1 MNNETIKEQ
10 PIKQPVFLEGF
21 AVSGE
26 VIATFTN
33 KSAVIQDFEYRVL
46 PSLDNP
52 SESVK
57 KLVLKVKLLEDE
69 SISEYYPNK
78 TSQRTLMLKYGN
90 NLNEWIGKP
99 FKWEL
104 ASQMVNGIKKAVLY
118 VEE

>member
-90 NLNEWIGKP
+90 NLLNHFFIDSIT
-99 FKWEL
+99 L
-104 ASQMVNGIKKAVLY
+104 
-118 VEE
+118 